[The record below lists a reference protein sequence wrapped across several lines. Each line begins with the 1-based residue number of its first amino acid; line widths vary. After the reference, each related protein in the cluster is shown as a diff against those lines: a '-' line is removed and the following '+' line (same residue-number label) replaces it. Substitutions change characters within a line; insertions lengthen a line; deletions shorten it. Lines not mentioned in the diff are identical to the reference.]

1 METRDELRKKLDQL
15 EKRFDQLQGEIG
27 AIVELALSLEMT
39 VEQLVE
45 RAVIPQQHLV
55 CRIGFALDLYRNQCG
70 PAVARELSR
79 IQDSMLDAQIES
91 FDEKDLPCA

>member
-15 EKRFDQLQGEIG
+15 EKRFDELQGELG
-27 AIVELALSLEMT
+27 AIVELSLSLETT
-39 VEQLVE
+39 VEQLVV
-45 RAVIPQQHLV
+45 RGAIPGQQLS
-55 CRIGFALDLYRNQCG
+55 RRTGFALDLYRNQSG

-91 FDEKDLPCA
+91 FDEEDLPCA